1 MCAAAYVEQIHL
13 THEQADE
20 PHEITRL
27 MMDSCDGVSQEEAT
41 KAFIRQAREN
51 VVAGVRYLAAMATG
65 SPEALAAIS
74 SVTSMLDSLSNI
86 PGLLG

>member
-1 MCAAAYVEQIHL
+1 MCVAAYVEQVHL
-13 THEQADE
+13 THVQADE

-27 MMDSCDGVSQEEAT
+27 MMDSCDGISQEEAT
-41 KAFIRQAREN
+41 RAFICQAREN
-51 VVAGVRYLAAMATG
+51 IVAGVRYLAAMATG

-74 SVTSMLDSLSNI
+74 SVTSVLDGLSNI

>member
-1 MCAAAYVEQIHL
+1 M
-13 THEQADE
+13 THVQADE

-27 MMDSCDGVSQEEAT
+27 MMDSCDGVSQEDAT
-41 KAFIRQAREN
+41 RAFICQAREN
-51 VVAGVRYLAAMATG
+51 IVAGVRYLAAMATG

-74 SVTSMLDSLSNI
+74 SVISMLDSLSSI